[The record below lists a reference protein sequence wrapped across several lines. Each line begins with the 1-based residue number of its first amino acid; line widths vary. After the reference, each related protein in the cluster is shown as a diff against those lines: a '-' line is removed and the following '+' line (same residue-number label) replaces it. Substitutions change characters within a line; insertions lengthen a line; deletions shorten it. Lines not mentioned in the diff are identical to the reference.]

1 MRLYHNLLLI
11 CFRSLRSKEKR
22 IHRQLYL
29 AMIIQIVI
37 RLIINTDQYITRIG
51 TIIEGSDAQSSSN
64 DTEVVDTSETNN
76 SYTGDE
82 EQRIIRGIDNT
93 VSSNHLILQ
102 AILYVLLSLTEY
114 TSCMFSI

>member
-1 MRLYHNLLLI
+1 
-11 CFRSLRSKEKR
+11 
-22 IHRQLYL
+22 
-29 AMIIQIVI
+29 MIIQIVI

-93 VSSNHLILQ
+93 VSS
-102 AILYVLLSLTEY
+102 
-114 TSCMFSI
+114 